1 MHRYIGI
8 IKMCELFAG
17 IPEDELTS
25 VLHCLNAE
33 VKSFKKGDT
42 ICSAGEFANSA
53 GVVLSG
59 RIYLESNDFLGNK
72 SIVTE
77 FVPGRCYGENYA
89 FARNTDMPFNIVAK
103 ENSEILVFD
112 MRRLS
117 MPCIKDCNNH
127 RLLTDNLLCTMATKH
142 CELNNKITHLSR
154 RSTREK
160 LISYLSEQQN
170 VQKSTLFT
178 IPFNRQELADYLSV
192 ERSAMTK
199 ELTRMKNDGIIDF
212 DGRTFKLKM

>member
-1 MHRYIGI
+1 MHRYLSV

-42 ICSAGEFANSA
+42 VCCAGELQNSA

-89 FARNTDMPFNIVAK
+89 FARNTEMPFNIVAK

-112 MRRLS
+112 MRRLA

-127 RLLTDNLLCTMATKH
+127 HLLTDNLLCTMAAKH

-154 RSTREK
+154 RTTREK
-160 LISYLSEQQN
+160 LISYLTEQKN

-212 DGRTFKLKM
+212 DGRTFKLKI